1 MPSHPGVGHLF
12 PLLAS
17 TRVKGI
23 RFLLFPVDSA
33 SPDMVGVVMG
43 GTTNTDMVGVV
54 MDGTTNTDMVG
65 VVMGGT
71 TSTDTHR
78 TPVVTPKYGQTE
90 HHMLVQPGCNF
101 MVGMATL
108 LPGNTKL

>member
-17 TRVKGI
+17 TKVKGI

-43 GTTNTDMVGVV
+43 GTTNTDKVGVV
-54 MDGTTNTDMVG
+54 MGGTTNIDMVG

-71 TSTDTHR
+71 TNTDTVGVVMGGTTNTDTHR
-78 TPVVTPKYGQTE
+78 TPVMMSKYGQTE
-90 HHMLVQPGCNF
+90 HHMLVQPCR
-101 MVGMATL
+101 M
-108 LPGNTKL
+108 